1 MFNLNKQ
8 FSISLLIFSTI
19 SSTISKAH
27 AQDLSTPSEDNQ
39 TNEET
44 KEDTKDGSNDET
56 SSIEDN
62 TNKKLEETS
71 TTKDTSSDLNE
82 TLPNSNA
89 DEGTPTSPLAPFF
102 KDAGSTE
109 GDIEA
114 SEENPEESTTSK
126 IEFNPESAE
135 SLDTTLTKKQIKW
148 LEPTRGKLPQ
158 NPYQHVDF
166 TAYTLEWGELQAGL
180 NRSTIGILPRTQI
193 GTQIPLWALGIQNA
207 NAKVN
212 VLRLGPVDLAITGNY
227 LNLAPT
233 ADQSLNIQ
241 YYGVGGY
248 GSFRILDNWSI
259 HAGAQYAELNLS
271 GLPNLDALSGPIRT
285 FSGLT
290 DEDIQNVTSAIEEA
304 VTYERSEQILSAK
317 IATDIRLNRRDSF
330 ILQGNMMRSETDNS
344 GLSVEA
350 EGVGLSLESE
360 QISSPLFQYLLVP
373 QDSSTNYGASIAY
386 QASFK
391 RAYLRLGVGY
401 STIPYSWL
409 LQSIDLTWRWGGATK
424 RRANKL
430 EKVWELNKKLNNQ
443 GGDQR

>member
-1 MFNLNKQ
+1 M
-8 FSISLLIFSTI
+8 
-19 SSTISKAH
+19 
-27 AQDLSTPSEDNQ
+27 
-39 TNEET
+39 
-44 KEDTKDGSNDET
+44 
-56 SSIEDN
+56 
-62 TNKKLEETS
+62 
-71 TTKDTSSDLNE
+71 
-82 TLPNSNA
+82 
-89 DEGTPTSPLAPFF
+89 
-102 KDAGSTE
+102 
-109 GDIEA
+109 
-114 SEENPEESTTSK
+114 
-126 IEFNPESAE
+126 
-135 SLDTTLTKKQIKW
+135 DTTLTKKQIKW

-166 TAYTLEWGELQAGL
+166 TAYTLEWGEIQAGL

-193 GTQIPLWALGIQNA
+193 GTQIPLWALGIQNV

-212 VLRLGPVDLAITGNY
+212 ALRLGPVDLAITGNY

-233 ADQSLNIQ
+233 ADQSLNIR
-241 YYGVGGY
+241 YYAVGGY

-259 HAGAQYAELNLS
+259 HAGGQYAELNLS
-271 GLPNLDALSGPIRT
+271 GFPNLDALSGPIKT

-290 DEDIQNVTSAIEEA
+290 DEDIQNVTSVIEEG
-304 VTYERSEQILSAK
+304 VKYKRSEQILSAK

-330 ILQGNMMRSETDNS
+330 ILQGNMMRSKTDNS

-350 EGVGLSLESE
+350 EGVGLNLESD

-373 QDSSTNYGASIAY
+373 QDTSTNYGASLAY

-409 LQSIDLTWRWGGATK
+409 LQSIDLTWRWGGETK

-430 EKVWELNKKLNNQ
+430 EKVWELNKKLNEQ

>member
-8 FSISLLIFSTI
+8 FSISLLILSTI
-19 SSTISKAH
+19 STAH
-27 AQDLSTPSEDNQ
+27 AEDISTPTEDEQ
-39 TNEET
+39 VNEET
-44 KEDTKDGSNDET
+44 NDSSNDET
-56 SSIEDN
+56 PNLEDS
-62 TNKKLEETS
+62 TNDSEDDS
-71 TTKDTSSDLNE
+71 TTEDSSSASKE
-82 TLPNSNA
+82 TLPNSNT
-89 DEGTPTSPLAPFF
+89 EESTPASPLAPFF
-102 KDAGSTE
+102 KDAESTE
-109 GDIEA
+109 ADTEA
-114 SEENPEESTTSK
+114 SEENPEESTKST

-135 SLDTTLTKKQIKW
+135 SLDTTLTKKQLKW

-259 HAGAQYAELNLS
+259 HAGGQYAELNLS
-271 GLPNLDALSGPIRT
+271 GLPNLDALSGPIKT

-304 VTYERSEQILSAK
+304 VKYERSEQILSAK

-330 ILQGNMMRSETDNS
+330 ILQGNMMRSETDSS

-350 EGVGLSLESE
+350 EGVGLNLESE

-409 LQSIDLTWRWGGATK
+409 LQSVDLTWRWGGETK